1 MIRNMTRSS
10 SRLSAVLLILT
21 VCICL
26 MSFGVFAAENGNP
39 AEEAAAPV
47 SVPLPSPAAET
58 ALSAEETPPAV
69 TPVGETEITIAPA
82 EPPLAAAPMTSDR
95 VSVWVA
101 VVLLSGA
108 AILCTMPRRSRANG

>member
-1 MIRNMTRSS
+1 MKRNMTRSS
-10 SRLSAVLLILT
+10 RRLSAVLLILT
-21 VCICL
+21 ICIGL
-26 MSFGVFAAENGNP
+26 MSFGVFAAEDP
-39 AEEAAAPV
+39 AAPI
-47 SVPLPSPAAET
+47 SAPQPSQAAET
-58 ALSAEETPPAV
+58 ALTAEEAPQAV
-69 TPVGETEITIAPA
+69 SPVGGDEIEIAPA